1 MKIDT
6 IAMLARKG
14 CAVLS
19 IIALIS
25 LVVLMLASWIITSAN
40 PDLPMRSLLSSE
52 GIRWLFGLSASH
64 LANPVGVWLLLLSF
78 TFGAVR
84 ESGVK
89 ELFRRD
95 KQLTYRQ
102 RFALRLTLVEALLI
116 VGGLLL
122 LTVAPHAVMLGVTG
136 TLLTGSFIHG
146 AIPLLLLSITVM
158 SLTYG
163 MVSGTIVSLSKAF
176 DAMATGVRAFAPAFV
191 LYVFATELIA
201 SACFVFSVG

>member
-19 IIALIS
+19 IIALTC

-102 RFALRLTLVEALLI
+102 RFALRLTLVEALL
-116 VGGLLL
+116 
-122 LTVAPHAVMLGVTG
+122 GVTG

-163 MVSGTIVSLSKAF
+163 MVSGTIASLSKAF